1 MDPCTNCFITLT
13 PDPLKAR
20 YQVLGTF
27 TSLPGELPGIEE
39 IHSRV
44 VWSPGLLGG
53 YQAVIEPVSRARLQP
68 GQQDGHTYTRGS
80 S

>member
-1 MDPCTNCFITLT
+1 M
-13 PDPLKAR
+13 
-20 YQVLGTF
+20 LGTF